1 MYSQINSSSHT
12 LQSIISI
19 SIKSDYLCIPAISA
33 PGITSDSLSASL
45 DIQSRYSLIALAL
58 GQIVIGMSMGL
69 WLWISFWVFEV
80 KIWTILADKF
90 LVMVCIILD
99 LLTSFSR
106 SYSSLV
112 MPIFSF
118 YFICSSIMLHLFDL
132 WEAVW
137 IFIFAFLAI

>member
-33 PGITSDSLSASL
+33 PNITSGFLSASL
-45 DIQSRYSLIALAL
+45 DIRSRYSLKALAL
-58 GQIVIGMSMGL
+58 GQIAIEMSMGL

-80 KIWTILADKF
+80 KIWTILVGKF

-99 LLTSFSR
+99 LLTSFFM

-118 YFICSSIMLHLFDL
+118 YFICSSIMLHLFGL
-132 WEAVW
+132 WEAAW
-137 IFIFAFLAI
+137 ISIFAFLAI